1 MNQYKKISPSL
12 LGLVLICFLLPF
24 ITVSCEGE
32 TIARLSGVE
41 LMTGSQVGTGFAAE
55 RVESSPEIVVTAIL
69 VVAGLITA
77 ILKKYLFAGIASG
90 IGVISLLM
98 FRSRVNESAMQF
110 YPAIV
115 RLRIGY
121 WLALLL
127 LIGAAGVYLY
137 YHFTDKNQSRKIDE
151 KKEVNPINASK
162 VFCTQCGSQQEATD
176 IFCTSCGAK
185 REA

>member
-12 LGLVLICFLLPF
+12 FGLVLICFLLPF

-55 RVESSPEIVVTAIL
+55 RVDPSPEIVVTVI
-69 VVAGLITA
+69 VVVVGLIAA
-77 ILKKYLFAGIASG
+77 ISKKYLFAGIAG
-90 IGVISLLM
+90 AIGVISLLM

-127 LIGAAGVYLY
+127 LIGAGGIFLY
-137 YHFTDKNQSRKIDE
+137 YHFADKNQSRKIEE
-151 KKEVNPINASK
+151 KKEVNPIDTSK

-185 REA
+185 KEA